1 MDIVVHIITTVV
13 EQLQKPTLA
22 FLIGGMV
29 LAAASSK
36 FEMPEPIYK
45 LIVMLLLL
53 KVGLSSGIA
62 IAQANITELLVPAF
76 AATVAGVAIVFL
88 GRFALRKLRGV
99 SDMDAMATAG
109 LFGAVSASTLAAAM
123 AMLEAEGV
131 AYEGY
136 IGALYP
142 FMDVAALITAIL
154 VARMAAARKQT
165 ALVSGGTLALG
176 GGSGRAPISFGAGGQ
191 EAGSLAK
198 SILIDTLRS
207 PAISALLL
215 GIAIGLFAK
224 PDAVYQEFYKP
235 LFHGLLSLLMLVMGM
250 EAWARLSE
258 LRKVAHAY
266 LIYGICAP
274 FLHGAIGLG
283 LGLVAHH
290 ITGFSE
296 GGMVL
301 LAVMAASSS
310 DISGPP
316 TLRAALPEAN
326 PSAYIGTSTG
336 IGTPIALLSIP
347 IWMAAANY
355 LVG

>member
-1 MDIVVHIITTVV
+1 MDIIIHIATTVV

-62 IAQANITELLVPAF
+62 ISQANITELVVPAL

-109 LFGAVSASTLAAAM
+109 LFGAASASTLAAAM

-154 VARMAAARKQT
+154 VVRMAAARKQT
-165 ALVSGGTLALG
+165 ALVSGGTLTLG
-176 GGSGRAPISFGAGGQ
+176 SGSGRAPISFGADGQ

-198 SILIDTLRS
+198 PFFIDTLRS
-207 PAISALLL
+207 PAISALFW
-215 GIAIGLFAK
+215 GL
-224 PDAVYQEFYKP
+224 P
-235 LFHGLLSLLMLVMGM
+235 LPLCCFLTRCIRNSTNRCFTDFCHCYSDGDGGT
-250 EAWARLSE
+250 RLSE
-258 LRKVAHAY
+258 LRKVAQGAY
-266 LIYGICAP
+266 LIYGFAP
-274 FLHGAIGLG
+274 VPARRDWPWLWSDCPSHHGVFRRRHGS
-283 LGLVAHH
+283 V
-290 ITGFSE
+290 
-296 GGMVL
+296 GGDGRVQL
-301 LAVMAASSS
+301 
-310 DISGPP
+310 
-316 TLRAALPEAN
+316 
-326 PSAYIGTSTG
+326 
-336 IGTPIALLSIP
+336 
-347 IWMAAANY
+347 
-355 LVG
+355 